1 MRRRS
6 RSRSCQR
13 VASRGLLEW
22 NGHRFYHRGD
32 GWQAGRVSGSYPRA
46 ADSRRIGPGCRARHS
61 GCAATGG
68 NTMGLDLLIRNG
80 TIVDGSGAARYQG
93 DVGIRQGQIVE
104 IGRIRAGA
112 ERVIDAD
119 GLIVAPGFVDGHTH
133 MDAQVAW
140 DRIGSCSCWHG
151 VTTVIMGNCGFAL
164 APCRPE
170 EREWFARCLTAVED
184 IPTESMLA
192 GIDWT
197 WETFPEYLATVDRLP
212 KAINYGAYIGHSA
225 LRMYV
230 MGKRALSETATDADL
245 ARMAGAVK
253 EAIRAGA
260 MGFSSS
266 RATTHVTPDNTP
278 VASRIADWAEVD
290 RLVGAMGELGAGI
303 FQVGP
308 DISGGLAQRAF
319 LARLQRVAVES
330 GRPVMFGTIASRQ
343 GDDPNPW
350 TYQLE
355 YLDQCAAAGARVWG
369 QTTTRSINAIFS
381 LKSYLPFDVLPAW
394 RELRRLPLPE
404 QKRRL
409 ADPATRRQL
418 MAEEATMKP
427 RDNVFQGGGAATTDP
442 RRPDYGNLYAM
453 KDVNWNDPTVAQ
465 LAAAQGQHPV
475 EVMIDLALEN
485 ENQVFVQPL
494 VNEHPDQVLGM
505 LKHPRTLATFSD
517 SGAHVC
523 QEMGSSL
530 QTHMLS
536 YWVRAKQAFTLE
548 EAVRKLTFDNASAWD
563 ITDRGLLR
571 AGYRADLVLF
581 DEARVQPAM
590 PTVEADLPG
599 GARRLVQKAEGI
611 AATIVNGE
619 VTLEHGKPTG
629 RLPGALLRGPGAR
642 PA

>member
-1 MRRRS
+1 
-6 RSRSCQR
+6 
-13 VASRGLLEW
+13 
-22 NGHRFYHRGD
+22 
-32 GWQAGRVSGSYPRA
+32 
-46 ADSRRIGPGCRARHS
+46 
-61 GCAATGG
+61 
-68 NTMGLDLLIRNG
+68 MGLDLLIRNG
-80 TIVDGSGAARYQG
+80 TIVDGSGAARYRG
-93 DVGIRQGQIVE
+93 DVGVRDGRIVE
-104 IGRIRAGA
+104 VGRVGSVA
-112 ERVIDAD
+112 ERTIDAD

-140 DRIGSCSCWHG
+140 DPIGSCSCWHG

-164 APCRPE
+164 APCKPE

-184 IPTESMLA
+184 IPTEAMLT

-197 WETFPEYLATVDRLP
+197 WETFPEYLANVDRLP

-230 MGKRALSETATDADL
+230 MGKRALSEVATEDDL
-245 ARMAGAVK
+245 ARMAAAVR
-253 EAIRAGA
+253 EAMRAGA

-266 RATTHVTPDNTP
+266 RSTTHVTPDDTP
-278 VASRIADWAEVD
+278 VASRIAEWSEVD
-290 RLVGAMGELGAGI
+290 RLVGAMAEVGAGI

-308 DISGGLAQRAF
+308 DISGGAAQRAF
-319 LARLQRVAVES
+319 LARLKRVALES

-355 YLDQCAAAGARVWG
+355 YLDECAAAGARVWG

-394 RELRRLPLPE
+394 RELRRLPLAE
-404 QKRRL
+404 QKARL
-409 ADPATRRQL
+409 ADPATRRSL
-418 MAEEATMKP
+418 VAEEARMKP

-453 KDVNWNDPTVAQ
+453 KDVEWNDPTVAE
-465 LAAAQGQHPV
+465 LAAARGQHPV
-475 EVMIDLALEN
+475 EVMIDLALAN
-485 ENQVFVQPL
+485 DNQVFVQPL
-494 VNEHPDQVLGM
+494 VNERPDHVLGM
-505 LKHPRTLATFSD
+505 LRHPRTLATFSD

-548 EAVRKLTFDNASAWD
+548 QAVRKLSHDNAAAWGLA
-563 ITDRGLLR
+563 DRGLIE

-581 DEARVQPAM
+581 DAERVRPAM

-611 AATIVNGE
+611 AATIVNGV
-619 VTLEHGKPTG
+619 VTLENGRSTG
-629 RLPGALLRGPGAR
+629 RLPGVLLRGAGAAR
-642 PA
+642 

>member
-1 MRRRS
+1 
-6 RSRSCQR
+6 
-13 VASRGLLEW
+13 
-22 NGHRFYHRGD
+22 
-32 GWQAGRVSGSYPRA
+32 
-46 ADSRRIGPGCRARHS
+46 
-61 GCAATGG
+61 
-68 NTMGLDLLIRNG
+68 MGLDLLIRNG
-80 TIVDGSGAARYQG
+80 TIVDGSGAARYRG
-93 DVGIRQGQIVE
+93 DVGVRDGRIVE
-104 IGRIRAGA
+104 IGHVGSVA
-112 ERVIDAD
+112 ERTIDAD

-140 DRIGSCSCWHG
+140 DPIGSCSCWHG

-184 IPTESMLA
+184 IPTEAMLR

-197 WETFPEYLATVDRLP
+197 WETFPEYLANVDRLP

-230 MGKRALSETATDADL
+230 MGKRALSEVATEADL
-245 ARMAGAVK
+245 ARMAAAVR
-253 EAIRAGA
+253 EAMRAGA

-266 RATTHVTPDNTP
+266 RSTTHVTPDDTP
-278 VASRIADWAEVD
+278 VASRIAEWSEVD
-290 RLVGAMGELGAGI
+290 RLVGAMAEVGAGI

-308 DISGGLAQRAF
+308 DISGGAAQRAF
-319 LARLQRVAVES
+319 LARLKRVALES

-355 YLDQCAAAGARVWG
+355 YLDECAAAGARVWG

-394 RELRRLPLPE
+394 RELRRLPLAE
-404 QKRRL
+404 QKARL
-409 ADPATRRQL
+409 ADPATRRAL
-418 MAEEATMKP
+418 VAEEARMKP

-453 KDVNWNDPTVAQ
+453 KDVEWNDPTVAE
-465 LAAAQGQHPV
+465 LAAARGQHPV
-475 EVMIDLALEN
+475 EVMIDLALAN
-485 ENQVFVQPL
+485 DNQVFVQPL
-494 VNEHPDQVLGM
+494 VNERPDHVLGM
-505 LKHPRTLATFSD
+505 LRHPRTLATFSD

-548 EAVRKLTFDNASAWD
+548 QAVRKLSHDNAAAWGLA
-563 ITDRGLLR
+563 DRGLLE

-581 DEARVQPAM
+581 DAERVRPAM

-611 AATIVNGE
+611 AATIVNGV
-619 VTLEHGKPTG
+619 VTLENGRSTG
-629 RLPGALLRGPGAR
+629 RLPGVLLRGAGAAR
-642 PA
+642 